1 MDRPAGRP
9 LAPCGVK
16 REVGIIM
23 QGLTARHRIQQD
35 GFSIVEMMLATVI
48 LLVGLVAVAQL
59 VPASILLNYRN
70 RMDSSALV
78 FAQRQ
83 LDQMIDQPLSSNSF
97 LDVLGN
103 NCQLGTPQPPSSAN
117 VQGNSVIFVNNQTL
131 IDFSQPP
138 GAPAP
143 TNGYSFTYQDPTDPN
158 GTTYDVRWAVIVTGN
173 GSVASSKRYILG
185 VRQIGGSGFF
195 LPITLDT
202 MVTK

>member
-1 MDRPAGRP
+1 MKP
-9 LAPCGVK
+9 LETMQRSTK
-16 REVGIIM
+16 RNR
-23 QGLTARHRIQQD
+23 LRQQ

-103 NCQLGTPQPPSSAN
+103 TCQLGNPATPNA
-117 VQGNSVIFVNNQTL
+117 VQGNNVISVNNQTL

-143 TNGYSFTYQDPTDPN
+143 TNGYSFTYQDPTDPSR
-158 GTTYDVRWAVIVTGN
+158 TTYDVRWAVIVTGN
-173 GSVASSKRYILG
+173 GSVAASRRYILG
-185 VRQIGGSGFF
+185 VRQVGGSGFF

>member
-1 MDRPAGRP
+1 MTF
-9 LAPCGVK
+9 K
-16 REVGIIM
+16 RSTTR
-23 QGLTARHRIQQD
+23 LRFKQD
-35 GFSIVEMMLATVI
+35 GFTIIEMLLATVI

-83 LDQMIDQPLSSNSF
+83 LDQMIDQPLTSISF
-97 LDVLGN
+97 LDALGN
-103 NCQLGTPQPPSSAN
+103 TCQLGNPATPN
-117 VQGNSVIFVNNQTL
+117 TVQGSNVVFINNQTL

-143 TNGYSFTYQDPTDPN
+143 TNGYSFTYQDPTDPS
-158 GTTYDVRWAVIVTGN
+158 GTTYDVRWAVIITGN
-173 GSVASSKRYILG
+173 GSVASSKRFILG
-185 VRQIGGSGFF
+185 VRQIGGSGYF

>member
-1 MDRPAGRP
+1 MTVQRSTTRPRQ
-9 LAPCGVK
+9 K
-16 REVGIIM
+16 Q
-23 QGLTARHRIQQD
+23 QGFT
-35 GFSIVEMMLATVI
+35 IVEMLLATVI

-83 LDQMIDQPLSSNSF
+83 LDQMIDQPLTSNSF
-97 LDVLGN
+97 LDALGN
-103 NCQLGTPQPPSSAN
+103 TCQLGNPATPNALQGSN
-117 VQGNSVIFVNNQTL
+117 VVFINNQTL
-131 IDFSQPP
+131 IDFNPPP

-158 GTTYDVRWAVIVTGN
+158 GTTYDVRWAVIVTSN
-173 GSVASSKRYILG
+173 GSIASSKRYILG
-185 VRQIGGSGFF
+185 IRQIGGNGFF

-202 MVTK
+202 MVSK